1 MFIKLVAPGMITAK
15 NSIIRISVIIL
26 LLLTAACASTGE
38 ITPGRGDIIKWQAL
52 PGWQQDNLETIWPAL
67 KNNCI
72 TKKLPEGWKN
82 TCSEIS
88 LMGQADSDTIRAYI
102 ETRFV
107 ARELVDTDNKESL
120 ITGYYEPI
128 LNGSL
133 KPDSRYRYPVY
144 GRPENLVVIKLDKL
158 YPELAGKTI
167 RGRLDG
173 NNVVPFYSRA
183 EIDNGGNQLAG
194 LEIAWVDDPV
204 DLFFLHIQG
213 SGRIRLPDGRILSVG
228 YADQNGHPYESIG
241 LSLIRRGVIE
251 REDVSLYTIKNWLA
265 ENPDALE
272 QVLFSNPSYI
282 FFAVRDQKLTGPLG
296 SLGVPLTAQRSIAID
311 KRFTELGSLV
321 WIDTTLPGAQAR
333 PYQRLMVAQ
342 DTGGAIKGIV
352 RADVFFGRGDRARD
366 LAGTMKQA
374 GSLYVLELNPD
385 RMASSVPDQAN

>member
-1 MFIKLVAPGMITAK
+1 MISKK
-15 NSIIRISVIIL
+15 NSIIRISAIIL
-26 LLLTAACASTGE
+26 ILLISACATIGE
-38 ITPGRGDIIKWQAL
+38 ITPGRGDIISWQAL

-67 KNNCI
+67 ENNCL
-72 TKKLPEGWKN
+72 TKKLPAGWKN

-88 LMGQADSDTIRAYI
+88 MMGQTDTDTIRAYI

-107 ARELVDTDNKESL
+107 ARELVSTNNQESL

-144 GRPENLVVIKLDKL
+144 GRPKDLVVIKLDKL
-158 YPELAGKTI
+158 YPELAGKTM
-167 RGRLDG
+167 RGRLEG

-183 EIDNGGNQLAG
+183 QIDNGGKQLAG

-204 DLFFLHIQG
+204 DLFFLHVQG
-213 SGRIRLPDGRILSVG
+213 SGRIRLPDGRILAVG

-251 REDVSLYTIKNWLA
+251 PEDVSLYTIKNWLT
-265 ENPDALE
+265 ENPGELD
-272 QVLFSNPSYI
+272 QILFSNPSYI
-282 FFAVRDQKLTGPLG
+282 FFAVRDEKLTGPIG
-296 SLGVPLTAQRSIAID
+296 SLGVPLTAERSLAID

-321 WIDTTLPGAQAR
+321 WVDTTFPGEQAR
-333 PYQRLMVAQ
+333 PYQRLMIAQ

-374 GSLYVLELNPD
+374 GSLYILELNPD
-385 RMASSVPDQAN
+385 RMASYILGQTN

>member
-1 MFIKLVAPGMITAK
+1 MKTKL
-15 NSIIRISVIIL
+15 NLLIRNAAIIL
-26 LLLTAACASTGE
+26 LLLISACASTGD
-38 ITPGRGDIIKWQAL
+38 ISPGRGDIISWQAL
-52 PGWQQDNLETIWPAL
+52 PGWQQDNLGSIWPAL
-67 KNNCI
+67 KNNCL
-72 TKKLPEGWKN
+72 TKKLPAGWKN
-82 TCSEIS
+82 TCAEIS
-88 LMGQADSDTIRAYI
+88 MMGQAAPDTIRAFI

-107 ARELVDTDNKESL
+107 ARELVSINNKESL
-120 ITGYYEPI
+120 ITGYYEPV

-133 KPDSRYRYPVY
+133 TPDSRYRFPVY
-144 GRPENLVVIKLDKL
+144 GRPKDLVVIKLDKL

-173 NNVVPFYSRA
+173 KNVVPFYSRA

-213 SGRIRLPDGRILSVG
+213 SGRIRLPDGKMLAVG

-251 REDVSLYTIKNWLA
+251 PEDVSLYTIKNWLA
-265 ENPDALE
+265 ENPRELD
-272 QVLFSNPSYI
+272 QILFSNPSYI
-282 FFAVRDQKLTGPLG
+282 FFSVRDSKLAGPIG
-296 SLGVPLTAQRSIAID
+296 SLGVPLTAERSLAID
-311 KRFTELGSLV
+311 RRFTELGSLLWV
-321 WIDTTLPGAQAR
+321 DTTLPGAQAR

-352 RADVFFGRGDRARD
+352 RADVFFGRGSRARD

-385 RMASSVPDQAN
+385 RMASNVSSREVRSAD

>member
-1 MFIKLVAPGMITAK
+1 MLTKN
-15 NSIIRISVIIL
+15 NSIIRLSAIIL
-26 LLLTAACASTGE
+26 FLLISACVSTGE
-38 ITPGRGDIIKWQAL
+38 VTPGRGDIIPWQAL

-67 KNNCI
+67 KNNCL

-88 LMGQADSDTIRAYI
+88 MMGQADADTIRAYI

-107 ARELVDTDNKESL
+107 ARQLVSTNNQEGL

-144 GRPENLVVIKLDKL
+144 GRPKDLVVIKLDKL

-173 NNVVPFYSRA
+173 NYVVPFYSRA
-183 EIDNGGNQLAG
+183 EIDNGRNQLAG
-194 LEIAWVDDPV
+194 LEIAWVDDSV
-204 DLFFLHIQG
+204 DLFFLHVQG
-213 SGRIRLPDGRILSVG
+213 SGRIRLPDGRVLSVG

-241 LSLIRRGVIE
+241 LSLIRRGVIK
-251 REDVSLYTIKNWLA
+251 REDVSLYTIRSWLD
-265 ENPDALE
+265 ENPEELE
-272 QVLFSNPSYI
+272 QILFSNPSYI
-282 FFAVRDQKLTGPLG
+282 FFTVRDQKLTGPLG
-296 SLGVPLTAQRSIAID
+296 SLGVPLTAERSLAID
-311 KRFTELGSLV
+311 KSFTELGSLV
-321 WIDTTLPGAQAR
+321 WVDTTFPGEQAR

-342 DTGGAIKGIV
+342 DTGGAIKGVV

-374 GSLYVLELNPD
+374 GSLYILELNPA
-385 RMASSVPDQAN
+385 RIVSYTPDQANSTPN

>member
-1 MFIKLVAPGMITAK
+1 MISKK
-15 NSIIRISVIIL
+15 NSIIRISAIIL
-26 LLLTAACASTGE
+26 ILLISACATIGE
-38 ITPGRGDIIKWQAL
+38 ITPGRGDIISWQAL

-67 KNNCI
+67 KNNCL
-72 TKKLPEGWKN
+72 TKKLPAGWKN

-88 LMGQADSDTIRAYI
+88 MMGQTDTDTIRAYI

-107 ARELVDTDNKESL
+107 ARELVSTNNQESL

-144 GRPENLVVIKLDKL
+144 GRPKDLVVIKLDKL
-158 YPELAGKTI
+158 YPELAGKTM
-167 RGRLDG
+167 RGRLEG

-183 EIDNGGNQLAG
+183 QIDNGGKQLAG

-204 DLFFLHIQG
+204 DLFFLHVQG
-213 SGRIRLPDGRILSVG
+213 SGRIRLPDGRILAVG

-251 REDVSLYTIKNWLA
+251 PEDVSLYTIKNWLT
-265 ENPDALE
+265 ENPGELD
-272 QVLFSNPSYI
+272 QILFSNPSYI
-282 FFAVRDQKLTGPLG
+282 FFAVRDEKLTGPIG
-296 SLGVPLTAQRSIAID
+296 SLGVPLTAERSLAID

-321 WIDTTLPGAQAR
+321 WVDTTFPGEQAR
-333 PYQRLMVAQ
+333 PYQRLMIAQ

-374 GSLYVLELNPD
+374 GSLYILELNPD
-385 RMASSVPDQAN
+385 RMASYILGQTN

>member
-1 MFIKLVAPGMITAK
+1 MISKK
-15 NSIIRISVIIL
+15 NSIIRISAIIL
-26 LLLTAACASTGE
+26 ILLISACATTGE
-38 ITPGRGDIIKWQAL
+38 ITPGRGDIISWQAL

-67 KNNCI
+67 ENNCL
-72 TKKLPEGWKN
+72 TKKLPAGWKN

-88 LMGQADSDTIRAYI
+88 MMGQTDTDTIRAYI

-107 ARELVDTDNKESL
+107 ARELVSTNNQESL

-144 GRPENLVVIKLDKL
+144 GRPKDLVVIKLDKL
-158 YPELAGKTI
+158 YPELAGKTM
-167 RGRLDG
+167 RGRLEG

-183 EIDNGGNQLAG
+183 QIDNGGKQLAG

-204 DLFFLHIQG
+204 DLFFLHVQG
-213 SGRIRLPDGRILSVG
+213 SGRIRLPDGRILAVG

-251 REDVSLYTIKNWLA
+251 PEDVSLYTIKNWLT
-265 ENPDALE
+265 ENPGELD
-272 QVLFSNPSYI
+272 QILFSNPSYI
-282 FFAVRDQKLTGPLG
+282 FFAVRDEKLTGPIG
-296 SLGVPLTAQRSIAID
+296 SLGVPLTAERSLAID

-321 WIDTTLPGAQAR
+321 WVDTTFPGEQAR
-333 PYQRLMVAQ
+333 PYQRLMIAQ

-374 GSLYVLELNPD
+374 GSLYILELNPD
-385 RMASSVPDQAN
+385 RMASYILGQTN